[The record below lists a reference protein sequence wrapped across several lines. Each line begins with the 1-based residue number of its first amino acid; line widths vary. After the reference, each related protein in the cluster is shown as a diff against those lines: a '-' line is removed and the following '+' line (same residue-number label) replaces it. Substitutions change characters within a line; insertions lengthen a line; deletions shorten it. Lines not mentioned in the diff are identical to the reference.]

1 MPPDPM
7 GPANDP
13 DRHGRRAVWIA
24 ALITIIGAGMIYADK
39 AAEDRSAFIRWRHQ
53 VREMMAGANIYDDYF
68 FPNPPIMPLT
78 LYPLMALPPV
88 AGAVLWFAIKA
99 ALAGAAVLFC
109 LRMVRLGDRPVPSWV
124 QAMVVLLSLRPIMSD
139 LHHGNNNILILFL
152 VTATLAAWRKGYD
165 VLAGLI
171 LAYAIAFKVTPGLFL
186 LYFAYK
192 RSWRTVG
199 ATVLGMGIFL
209 LAVPSLFLGV
219 EFNAVCLGTWWN
231 RILSPYVEGDVVG
244 NQEINQSMV
253 GVLSRLLTESN
264 RGVGEYKLKL
274 HVNFVAW
281 DPRAVVLGIKLLSVA
296 MLGLLAWLCRT
307 RAERRDDPRL
317 LGEFALIVLTML
329 FVSER
334 SWKHHFVTLLLP
346 YTYLAYRVGV
356 GGLPRAARYALG
368 GVLVASALMMATTST
383 ELGGLFAR
391 HQGHKIAQAYGMFL
405 WAGVVLFLATA
416 WRVRVEGRI
425 PPAELGLQAD
435 PPVPPL
441 ARPAAPGIYRGP
453 HRGLARLVRRDW
465 GPVAAEIRPNP

>member
-1 MPPDPM
+1 MPPDPL
-7 GPANDP
+7 GPLTDP

-53 VREMMAGANIYDDYF
+53 VLEMMAGANIYDEYF

-88 AGAVLWFAIKA
+88 AGALAWFSIKA
-99 ALAGAAVLFC
+99 VLAGAAVLLC

-124 QAMVVLLSLRPIMSD
+124 QAMVVVLSLRPIMSD

-152 VTATLAAWRKGYD
+152 VTATLAAWRKGFD

-199 ATVLGMGIFL
+199 ATVVGMGLFL
-209 LAVPSLFLGV
+209 LIVPSLFLGP
-219 EFNAVCLGTWWN
+219 EFNWECLSSWWN
-231 RILSPYVEGDVVG
+231 RILSPYIDGD
-244 NQEINQSMV
+244 NASQQEINQSMV
-253 GVLSRLLTESN
+253 GVLNRLLCEPK
-264 RGVGEYKLKL
+264 GGEGRYATRL

-281 DPRAVVLGIKLLSVA
+281 DPKTVVQGIKILSVG
-296 MLGLLAWLCRT
+296 MLGLLAGLCRT
-307 RAERRDDPRL
+307 RADRRDDPRL
-317 LGEFALIVLTML
+317 FGEFALIVLAML
-329 FVSER
+329 FLSER

-356 GGLPRAARYALG
+356 GGLPKATRCILG
-368 GVLVASALMMATTST
+368 GVLVASALMIATTST
-383 ELGGLFAR
+383 ELGGLFAK

-405 WAGVVLFLATA
+405 WSGVILFIATA
-416 WRVRVEGRI
+416 WRVRIEGAVS
-425 PPAELGLQAD
+425 PAELGLQGEASTTTD
-435 PPVPPL
+435 AKSRPVS
-441 ARPAAPGIYRGP
+441 AGIFRGP

-465 GPVAAEIRPNP
+465 DSPVPAD